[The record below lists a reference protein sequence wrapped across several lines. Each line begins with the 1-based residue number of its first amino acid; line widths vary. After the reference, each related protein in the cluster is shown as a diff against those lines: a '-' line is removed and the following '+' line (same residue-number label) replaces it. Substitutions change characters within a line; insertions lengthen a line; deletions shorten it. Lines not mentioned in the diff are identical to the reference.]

1 MSKYGYYLGMTPEQ
15 QDIVKMIREFAERE
29 LDPVVKEYDEKGEF
43 PVQLHEKW
51 GEMGLFGLDVPEQYG
66 GLGLNAVTRY
76 CISEELAKHDAGFTI
91 SNNSY
96 SFGLSAILADGTE
109 AQKQAAC
116 ARILRGEGISM
127 AITEPQ
133 SGSDVGSTRT
143 SAKKVD
149 GGYVLNGVKCF
160 ITNATLCSACVVL
173 AVTNPDAG
181 YHGMS
186 LLLVEKSGAGVS
198 VGKHEDRMGIRLSD
212 TADFVM
218 EDVFVPAD
226 RLIGTE
232 GNGFA
237 QTMKFLAGKRPVS
250 VAGAVG
256 VAQRALDLAVDY
268 ARERSFKHGPIA
280 KLEGIQ
286 FLIADMEMRIQASR
300 AMAVY
305 GAQMTDAGIPIG
317 TLGNSLKCF
326 ASEMCYDVV
335 NMGLQVFAGYGY
347 SREYPLEKLLR
358 DARIYSI
365 FEGTNQVQRQVI
377 GKTLLG

>member
-1 MSKYGYYLGMTPEQ
+1 MSKFGCYLGMTQEQ
-15 QDIVKMIREFAERE
+15 KDIVGIVREFAERE
-29 LDPVVKEYDEKGEF
+29 LDPIVKEYDEKGEF

-51 GEMGLFGLDVPEQYG
+51 GEMGLYGLDIPAEYG
-66 GLGLNAVTRY
+66 GLGLDAVTRY

-96 SFGLSAILADGTE
+96 SFGLSAIMADGTE
-109 AQKQAAC
+109 EQKRAAC
-116 ARILRGEGISM
+116 ERILRGEGISM

-143 SAKKVD
+143 RAVKTE

-173 AVTNPDAG
+173 AVTDPDAG
-181 YHGMS
+181 YRGMS
-186 LLLVEKSGAGVS
+186 LLLVEKTDAGVS
-198 VGKHEDRMGIRLSD
+198 VGKHEDKMGIRLSD
-212 TADFVM
+212 TADFIM
-218 EDVFVPAD
+218 EDVFVPDD
-226 RLIGTE
+226 RLIGKA

-237 QTMKFLAGKRPVS
+237 QTMNFLAGKRPVS
-250 VAGAVG
+250 VAGAIG
-256 VAQRALDLAVDY
+256 VAQRALDLTIDY
-268 ARERSFKHGPIA
+268 AKERSFKKGPIA
-280 KLEGIQ
+280 KLQGIQ
-286 FLIADMEMRIQASR
+286 FMIADMEMRIQASR
-300 AMAVY
+300 AMAIY

-317 TLGNSLKCF
+317 TLGNSLKTF
-326 ASEMCYDVV
+326 ASEMCFEVV
-335 NMGLQVFAGYGY
+335 NMALQVFAGYGY
-347 SREYPLEKLLR
+347 SREYPIEKLLR

>member
-133 SGSDVGSTRT
+133 SGSDVG
-143 SAKKVD
+143 
-149 GGYVLNGVKCF
+149 
-160 ITNATLCSACVVL
+160 
-173 AVTNPDAG
+173 
-181 YHGMS
+181 
-186 LLLVEKSGAGVS
+186 
-198 VGKHEDRMGIRLSD
+198 
-212 TADFVM
+212 
-218 EDVFVPAD
+218 
-226 RLIGTE
+226 
-232 GNGFA
+232 
-237 QTMKFLAGKRPVS
+237 
-250 VAGAVG
+250 
-256 VAQRALDLAVDY
+256 
-268 ARERSFKHGPIA
+268 
-280 KLEGIQ
+280 
-286 FLIADMEMRIQASR
+286 
-300 AMAVY
+300 
-305 GAQMTDAGIPIG
+305 IPIG

>member
-1 MSKYGYYLGMTPEQ
+1 M
-15 QDIVKMIREFAERE
+15 
-29 LDPVVKEYDEKGEF
+29 
-43 PVQLHEKW
+43 
-51 GEMGLFGLDVPEQYG
+51 
-66 GLGLNAVTRY
+66 
-76 CISEELAKHDAGFTI
+76 
-91 SNNSY
+91 
-96 SFGLSAILADGTE
+96 
-109 AQKQAAC
+109 
-116 ARILRGEGISM
+116 
-127 AITEPQ
+127 
-133 SGSDVGSTRT
+133 
-143 SAKKVD
+143 
-149 GGYVLNGVKCF
+149 
-160 ITNATLCSACVVL
+160 VL

-186 LLLVEKSGAGVS
+186 LLLVEKSDAGVS
-198 VGKHEDRMGIRLSD
+198 VGKHEDKMGIRLSD

-237 QTMKFLAGKRPVS
+237 QAMKFLAGKRPVS

>member
-186 LLLVEKSGAGVS
+186 LLLVEKSDAGVS
-198 VGKHEDRMGIRLSD
+198 VGKHEDKMGIRLSD

-237 QTMKFLAGKRPVS
+237 QTMKFLAGKRRS
-250 VAGAVG
+250 AW
-256 VAQRALDLAVDY
+256 RAPSAWRS
-268 ARERSFKHGPIA
+268 ARWIWPWTTPGSAASSTGRS
-280 KLEGIQ
+280 Q
-286 FLIADMEMRIQASR
+286 NSR
-300 AMAVY
+300 AF
-305 GAQMTDAGIPIG
+305 
-317 TLGNSLKCF
+317 S
-326 ASEMCYDVV
+326 S
-335 NMGLQVFAGYGY
+335 
-347 SREYPLEKLLR
+347 
-358 DARIYSI
+358 
-365 FEGTNQVQRQVI
+365 
-377 GKTLLG
+377 

>member
-29 LDPVVKEYDEKGEF
+29 LDAVVKEYDEKGEF

-149 GGYVLNGVKCF
+149 GGYMLNGVKCF

-186 LLLVEKSGAGVS
+186 LLLVEKSDAGVS
-198 VGKHEDRMGIRLSD
+198 VGKHEDKMGI
-212 TADFVM
+212 
-218 EDVFVPAD
+218 

-300 AMAVY
+300 GMAVY

>member
-76 CISEELAKHDAGFTI
+76 CISEELAKHD
-91 SNNSY
+91 
-96 SFGLSAILADGTE
+96 
-109 AQKQAAC
+109 
-116 ARILRGEGISM
+116 
-127 AITEPQ
+127 
-133 SGSDVGSTRT
+133 
-143 SAKKVD
+143 
-149 GGYVLNGVKCF
+149 GVKCF

-198 VGKHEDRMGIRLSD
+198 VGKHEDKMGIRLSD

-256 VAQRALDLAVDY
+256 GCQL
-268 ARERSFKHGPIA
+268 
-280 KLEGIQ
+280 
-286 FLIADMEMRIQASR
+286 
-300 AMAVY
+300 
-305 GAQMTDAGIPIG
+305 
-317 TLGNSLKCF
+317 
-326 ASEMCYDVV
+326 
-335 NMGLQVFAGYGY
+335 
-347 SREYPLEKLLR
+347 
-358 DARIYSI
+358 
-365 FEGTNQVQRQVI
+365 
-377 GKTLLG
+377 

>member
-186 LLLVEKSGAGVS
+186 LLLVEKSDAGVS
-198 VGKHEDRMGIRLSD
+198 VGKHEDKLGIRLSD

-250 VAGAVG
+250 VAGAAG
-256 VAQRALDLAVDY
+256 GAGPAPGLGGGA
-268 ARERSFKHGPIA
+268 ARGGRVQHGRRA
-280 KLEGIQ
+280 KLEGVPC
-286 FLIADMEMRIQASR
+286 LLAGLGLGLQASR
-300 AMAVY
+300 GTPVCRV
-305 GAQMTDAGIPIG
+305 AQAGGRVPLVS
-317 TLGNSLKCF
+317 LGNSLKCF

>member
-116 ARILRGEGISM
+116 ARILRG
-127 AITEPQ
+127 
-133 SGSDVGSTRT
+133 GSTRT

-186 LLLVEKSGAGVS
+186 LLLVEKSDAGVS
-198 VGKHEDRMGIRLSD
+198 VGKHEDKMGIRLSD

>member
-76 CISEELAKHDAGFTI
+76 CISEELAKHDAYFTI

-186 LLLVEKSGAGVS
+186 LLLVEKKRRRGERRQARGQDGHPP
-198 VGKHEDRMGIRLSD
+198 VGHGGFRDGGRVRPRRPPDRHGGQRLCPDHEIPR
-212 TADFVM
+212 
-218 EDVFVPAD
+218 
-226 RLIGTE
+226 
-232 GNGFA
+232 
-237 QTMKFLAGKRPVS
+237 
-250 VAGAVG
+250 
-256 VAQRALDLAVDY
+256 RAN
-268 ARERSFKHGPIA
+268 ARSAWRAPSAWRSARWIWPWTTPGSA
-280 KLEGIQ
+280 ASSTGRSQ
-286 FLIADMEMRIQASR
+286 NSR
-300 AMAVY
+300 AF
-305 GAQMTDAGIPIG
+305 
-317 TLGNSLKCF
+317 S
-326 ASEMCYDVV
+326 S
-335 NMGLQVFAGYGY
+335 
-347 SREYPLEKLLR
+347 
-358 DARIYSI
+358 
-365 FEGTNQVQRQVI
+365 
-377 GKTLLG
+377 

>member
-186 LLLVEKSGAGVS
+186 LLLVEKAAPG
-198 VGKHEDRMGIRLSD
+198 
-212 TADFVM
+212 
-218 EDVFVPAD
+218 
-226 RLIGTE
+226 
-232 GNGFA
+232 
-237 QTMKFLAGKRPVS
+237 
-250 VAGAVG
+250 
-256 VAQRALDLAVDY
+256 
-268 ARERSFKHGPIA
+268 
-280 KLEGIQ
+280 
-286 FLIADMEMRIQASR
+286 
-300 AMAVY
+300 
-305 GAQMTDAGIPIG
+305 
-317 TLGNSLKCF
+317 
-326 ASEMCYDVV
+326 
-335 NMGLQVFAGYGY
+335 
-347 SREYPLEKLLR
+347 
-358 DARIYSI
+358 
-365 FEGTNQVQRQVI
+365 
-377 GKTLLG
+377 